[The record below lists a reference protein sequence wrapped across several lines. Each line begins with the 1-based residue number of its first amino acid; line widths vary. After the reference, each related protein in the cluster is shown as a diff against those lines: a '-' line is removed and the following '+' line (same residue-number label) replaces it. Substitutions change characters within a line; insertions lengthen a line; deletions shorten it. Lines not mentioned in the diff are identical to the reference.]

1 VSSWR
6 IHNAA
11 TTIRQS
17 MLYAGQGGVGLT
29 VALNSAYSF
38 GVSGAAFFSGF
49 IAQESATLTDFWLFV
64 NSFVGTW
71 GSTDQ
76 QINVEI
82 RHGLTNSN
90 IPGSTLVG
98 SFAITLTA
106 GVTGWKKHTLGSPIM
121 LQAGGFYTFVVADND
136 GSAANHVVMRGRG
149 GASASLETM
158 LAGVHPT
165 TNGFSTAASASSGQ
179 PAFAM
184 KQGGILYAGGGWPAF
199 ATVPSGTYARGM
211 RFAPKERCTLVG
223 AHMPTD
229 NNSLYAVVTIKL
241 FADATTPASV
251 PLLSYTSPNSVFAGT
266 SPYPTVL
273 PFPSA
278 SWYVLEPN
286 TFYRFA
292 YFPPGATTI
301 PRTVTMDGNP
311 DAELLEALM
320 PFGNAHYTRENAGVW
335 DDSATTTL
343 PVFGPVIV
351 PNADLTPSQIAAAVW
366 TYPDR
371 SLTA

>member
-1 VSSWR
+1 
-6 IHNAA
+6 
-11 TTIRQS
+11 
-17 MLYAGQGGVGLT
+17 MLYAGHGGAAFT
-29 VALNSAYSF
+29 HPLNSAYSF

-64 NSFVGTW
+64 SSFSGTW
-71 GSTDQ
+71 GNTDQ
-76 QINVEI
+76 QIQVEI

-98 SFAITLTA
+98 SFSIPLTA
-106 GVTGWKKHTLGSPIM
+106 GVTGWKKHTLASPIM
-121 LQAGGFYTFVVADND
+121 LQAGAFYTFAVGDSD
-136 GSAANHVVMRGRG
+136 GSASDHVVMRVRTTGSV
-149 GASASLETM
+149 ALETM
-158 LAGVHPT
+158 LAGVHNS
-165 TNGFSTAASASSGQ
+165 TNGFSTATTSSAGQ
-179 PAFAM
+179 PCFAL
-184 KQGGILYAGGGWPAF
+184 KQGGILYAGGGWPSF
-199 ATVPSGTYARGM
+199 ATVPAGTYARGL
-211 RFAPKERCTLVG
+211 RFAPKERCVLAG
-223 AHMPTD
+223 AYMPTD
-229 NNSLYAVVTIKL
+229 NNSLYAGVTIKL
-241 FADATTPASV
+241 FDDATGPAGTP
-251 PLLSYTSPNSVFAGT
+251 LFSYTSPNSVFAGT

-278 SWYVLEPN
+278 SWITLEPD

-292 YFPPGATTI
+292 YFPPGSTTI

-335 DDSATTTL
+335 DDSATTSL
-343 PVFGPVIV
+343 PLFGPVIV

>member
-165 TNGFSTAASASSGQ
+165 GVCDETGRHPLRRRRMACVRNGPVWNLRKRNAVRTEGA
-179 PAFAM
+179 
-184 KQGGILYAGGGWPAF
+184 
-199 ATVPSGTYARGM
+199 VYARW
-211 RFAPKERCTLVG
+211 RA
-223 AHMPTD
+223 
-229 NNSLYAVVTIKL
+229 YA
-241 FADATTPASV
+241 D
-251 PLLSYTSPNSVFAGT
+251 
-266 SPYPTVL
+266 
-273 PFPSA
+273 
-278 SWYVLEPN
+278 
-286 TFYRFA
+286 
-292 YFPPGATTI
+292 
-301 PRTVTMDGNP
+301 
-311 DAELLEALM
+311 
-320 PFGNAHYTRENAGVW
+320 
-335 DDSATTTL
+335 
-343 PVFGPVIV
+343 
-351 PNADLTPSQIAAAVW
+351 
-366 TYPDR
+366 
-371 SLTA
+371 